1 MLNNINFCKL
11 AKSWIINFNF
21 LDKVIKI
28 KVFNN
33 KINNLRIQSQLAF
46 SEIINKRNHFKK
58 FWIKKMNV
66 IHTGISGWWDLYS
79 VGRPVT
85 PGASNIG
92 CAVTVIPWE

>member
-1 MLNNINFCKL
+1 
-11 AKSWIINFNF
+11 
-21 LDKVIKI
+21 
-28 KVFNN
+28 
-33 KINNLRIQSQLAF
+33 
-46 SEIINKRNHFKK
+46 
-58 FWIKKMNV
+58 MNV